1 VECRKWERARRQV
14 QRRRR
19 GTADRR
25 GLKGQGVKGD
35 ITVKEIADEAVRGI
49 SAVRTFKVD
58 VGKRKGSYGWQK
70 LT

>member
-1 VECRKWERARRQV
+1 MQK
-14 QRRRR
+14 RRR

-35 ITVKEIADEAVRGI
+35 ITVKEIAVEAVRGI

-58 VGKRKGSYGWQK
+58 VKAATGGRSLPKTVVRGHRK
-70 LT
+70 